1 MKTNQDGGGWVM
13 SDSVSKHDGVVMV
26 NKSRRHA
33 KGLVY
38 GLAVLI
44 VFWNGNPVGTTR
56 LL

>member
-1 MKTNQDGGGWVM
+1 M